1 MKKFL
6 AKYFVATILPL
17 IVCSCTLMLE
27 EPPAP
32 DAPEPGESGDG
43 ITSPRTEINEFGKTT
58 YQYNEG
64 VRLIDE
70 TYLPFLVKAYKDVT
84 NDTTLNKTYLY
95 FSKNIPLKMVPQR
108 GELISAQNVPM
119 IDFALCD
126 KVIAVETEGNFYKV
140 TSHVVSLDKIFK
152 VLEGEY
158 ILDIVAD
165 GDSASAGTRSGQQS
179 GGGAHFE
186 GGYYRNL
193 RTRASDEE
201 LITGEKPMATVCVSS
216 DGNIKPQSIFE
227 IIKEKQWSNPVD
239 LSNKLDNVKTV
250 LYGEDCDY
258 FYGQQVYST
267 IKLSLSLTGVNV
279 SMSNSF
285 DTAIGVH
292 GRKFK
297 GTMSTGYFATEGSDV
312 DSDGFFPKNE
322 FLHTDYMVPL
332 PDLLAIPIPVPIAVP
347 VTLTVGCS
355 CINDMAFE
363 LESSETFHFETA
375 FKDDNFK
382 FGASDKESKVKK
394 KKGGVKHQTAEHDGT
409 VKFKYG
415 SRTTFEIA
423 LGIALGIPTPE
434 KLKKLMKIDDLKG
447 VRKNVNE
454 LGFDASFQMPSFKP
468 LVIRLLFTY
477 KDVNFSDN
485 SAVSPSTI
493 EYNGRTY
500 KCGGNS
506 WRDRSLS
513 LGAGARFLQLN
524 GIGGYVGSG
533 ADAAAANYGCK
544 DIQEA
549 YNFLGKLRSILSTP
563 TASGEIWSTHSSK
576 YAAFQYDVD
585 VDVDEGQ
592 EDFVYD
598 DKLIYEV
605 EVTPGVVDETHE
617 TDHFYA
623 NRCFTNLQLLVLDR
637 NNKIIAVGEPSGSA
651 PGLANKI
658 IPEEK
663 AYRDIYPN
671 KDYEFKFVL
680 DKKYAIEG
688 IKIVSAYA
696 EWYNPNNPGS
706 YDGWSKTYMYDIP
719 YIVYGENTAV
729 KFNYPKGRRILN
741 KPNFVGVLFDA
752 DFVLSE
758 KDNKRRAD
766 QKMWVEVQG
775 LNDKGEVIMKG
786 TLCFDGQSKRA
797 GTLKGLAYFPA
808 DELDSVK
815 KITFIA
821 KYSYLTYGIKTLQEI
836 GRQTFDFPLVPNG
849 ESNAIDS
856 KEYQKDGY
864 ATGTV
869 Y

>member
-1 MKKFL
+1 
-6 AKYFVATILPL
+6 
-17 IVCSCTLMLE
+17 MLE

-32 DAPEPGESGDG
+32 DATEPGESGDG
-43 ITSPRTEINEFGKTT
+43 ITSPRTEINEFGKST

-64 VRLIDE
+64 VRIIDE
-70 TYLPFLVKAYKDVT
+70 SYLPYLVKAYKGSE
-84 NDTTLNKTYLY
+84 NDTILNETHLY
-95 FSKNIPLKMVPQR
+95 FAKNIPADMVPQR
-108 GELISAQNVPM
+108 GELISTQNVPM

-140 TSHVVSLDKIFK
+140 TSHVVPLDKIFK

-165 GDSASAGTRSGQQS
+165 GDSASIGNTRSGELS
-179 GGGAHFE
+179 GAGAHIA

-201 LITGEKPMATVCVSS
+201 LLTSEKPMATVCVSS
-216 DGNIKPQSIFE
+216 DGKTTPQDIFKELNTDSWGKPADISKKINHIKTEVSGSECQ
-227 IIKEKQWSNPVD
+227 
-239 LSNKLDNVKTV
+239 
-250 LYGEDCDY
+250 Y
-258 FYGQQVYST
+258 FLGQQFYLTVAV
-267 IKLSLSLTGVNV
+267 KLSLTGIRADLTSKVK
-279 SMSNSF
+279 
-285 DTAIGVH
+285 TALGIDGK
-292 GRKFK
+292 KFK
-297 GTMSTGYFATEGSDV
+297 GATSMGVFCTDGSDV
-312 DSDGFFPKNE
+312 ESDGFFPANSFNKYE
-322 FLHTDYMVPL
+322 YILEL
-332 PDLLAIPIPVPIAVP
+332 PDVLSIPIVIGVPMTI
-347 VTLTVGCS
+347 TVGCS
-355 CINDMAFE
+355 VINDMKFE
-363 LESSETFHFETA
+363 LDSSEKFHFETS
-375 FKDDNFK
+375 FTDENFK
-382 FGASDKESKVKK
+382 FGATDKESKVKK
-394 KKGGVKHQTAEHDGT
+394 KKDGVKHQTTEHDGT

-415 SRTTFEIA
+415 TRNTYEVAIGLA
-423 LGIALGIPTPE
+423 LGYPGQDYV
-434 KLKKLMKIDDLKG
+434 KKLMGTQTLKLTQKPIADM
-447 VRKNVNE
+447 VVDSE
-454 LGFDASFQMPSFKP
+454 FQLPSFKP

-513 LGAGARFLQLN
+513 LGVGARFLQLT
-524 GIGGYVGSG
+524 GFGGNISDKYEESLAAYGS
-533 ADAAAANYGCK
+533 K

-549 YNFLGKLRSILSTP
+549 YDFLGKLRSILSTP
-563 TASGEIWSTHSSK
+563 TASGEIWNAHSSK
-576 YAAFQYDVD
+576 YATFKYDID
-585 VDVDEGQ
+585 TE
-592 EDFVYD
+592 EDIAD
-598 DKLIYEV
+598 IIYEV
-605 EVTPGVVDETHE
+605 EVTPNVVDETHE
-617 TDHFYA
+617 TDHYFA
-623 NRCFTNLQLLVLDR
+623 NRCFSNLQLLVLDK
-637 NNKIIAVGEPSGSA
+637 NNKVIAVGEPSGSA
-651 PGLANKI
+651 PGFANKI

-663 AYRDIYPN
+663 AYQDIYP
-671 KDYEFKFVL
+671 KEDYEFKFAL
-680 DKKYAIEG
+680 NKRYAIEG
-688 IKIVSAYA
+688 IKLVPAYV
-696 EWYNPNNPGS
+696 EWYNPKNPS
-706 YDGWSKTYMYDIP
+706 SQFGWTKTYMYDIP
-719 YIVYGENTAV
+719 YTIYGENTAV

-766 QKMWVEVQG
+766 KKMWVEVQG

-786 TLCFDGQSKRA
+786 TLCFDGQSNRA

-808 DELDSVK
+808 EELDSVK

-821 KYSYLTYGIKTLQEI
+821 KYSYLTYGIKNLQEI

>member
-32 DAPEPGESGDG
+32 DATEPGESGDG
-43 ITSPRTEINEFGKTT
+43 ITSPRTEINEFGKST

-64 VRLIDE
+64 VRIIDE
-70 TYLPFLVKAYKDVT
+70 SYLPYLVKAYKDEVR
-84 NDTTLNKTYLY
+84 DTTLTKTFIILK
-95 FSKNIPLKMVPQR
+95 KNTPADMIPQR
-108 GELISAQNVPM
+108 GELISTQNMPV

-126 KVIAVETEGNFYKV
+126 QVDAVEAEGNYFKV

-158 ILDIVAD
+158 IFDIVAD
-165 GDSASAGTRSGQQS
+165 GDSASIGSRSGQSS
-179 GGGAHFE
+179 GGGAHLE
-186 GGYYRNL
+186 GAYFRNIVS
-193 RTRASDEE
+193 RATDEE
-201 LITGEKPMATVCVSS
+201 LITGKKPMATLGISS
-216 DGNIKPQSIFE
+216 TGKTTPQDIF
-227 IIKEKQWSNPVD
+227 KTLQDKKWSNPAD
-239 LSNKLDNVKTV
+239 ISDKLKYIKTKFDTGKGCEYYCGLRV
-250 LYGEDCDY
+250 
-258 FYGQQVYST
+258 FST
-267 IKLSLSLTGVNV
+267 ARVKLSLFGIDV
-279 SMSNSF
+279 SMSNSVE
-285 DTAIGVH
+285 TALGVH
-292 GRKFK
+292 GKKFS
-297 GTMSTGYFATEGSDV
+297 GSISVGAFASDASDV
-312 DSDGFFPKNE
+312 DSDGFFPANSFKKFEYLNQ
-322 FLHTDYMVPL
+322 L
-332 PDLLAIPIPVPIAVP
+332 PDVLALPITIGIPM
-347 VTLTVGCS
+347 TLTIGLS
-355 CINDMAFE
+355 HIFDMKFE
-363 LESSETFHFETA
+363 LESSDTFHFETA
-375 FKDDNFK
+375 YKDDNFK

-394 KKGGVKHQTAEHDGT
+394 KKDGVKHQTTEHDGT

-415 SRTTFEIA
+415 TRNTFEVAIGLA
-423 LGIALGIPTPE
+423 LGYPGQDYV
-434 KLKKLMKIDDLKG
+434 KKLMGTQTLKLTQKPLADMG
-447 VRKNVNE
+447 V
-454 LGFDASFQMPSFKP
+454 DSQFQLPSFKP

-485 SAVSPSTI
+485 SEVSPSTI
-493 EYNGRTY
+493 EYNGRIY

-513 LGAGARFLQLN
+513 LGVGARFLQLT
-524 GIGGYVGSG
+524 GFGGNISDKYEESLAAYGS
-533 ADAAAANYGCK
+533 K

-549 YNFLGKLRSILSTP
+549 YDCLGKLRSILSRP
-563 TASGEIWSTHSSK
+563 AASGEIWSAHSSK
-576 YAAFQYDVD
+576 YATFKYKPLDVKTGIAD
-585 VDVDEGQ
+585 MT
-592 EDFVYD
+592 
-598 DKLIYEV
+598 YEV
-605 EVTPGVVDETHE
+605 TVTPNVIDETHE
-617 TDHFYA
+617 TGNFYA
-623 NRCFTNLQLLVLDR
+623 NRCFSNLQLLVLDR
-637 NNKIIAVGEPSGSA
+637 NNKVIAVGEPSGSA
-651 PGLANKI
+651 PGFANKI

-663 AYRDIYPN
+663 AYQDIYP
-671 KDYEFKFVL
+671 KEDYEFKFAL
-680 DKKYAIEG
+680 NKRYAIEG
-688 IKIVSAYA
+688 IKLVPAYV
-696 EWYNPNNPGS
+696 EWYNPQNPS
-706 YDGWSKTYMYDIP
+706 SQFGWTKTYMYGIP
-719 YIVYGENTAV
+719 YTIYGENTAV

-821 KYSYLTYGIKTLQEI
+821 KYSYLTYGIKNLQEI

>member
-32 DAPEPGESGDG
+32 DATEPGESGDG
-43 ITSPRTEINEFGKTT
+43 ITSPRTEINEFGKST

-64 VRLIDE
+64 VRIIDE
-70 TYLPFLVKAYKDVT
+70 SYLPYLVKAYKGSE
-84 NDTTLNKTYLY
+84 NDTILNETHLY
-95 FSKNIPLKMVPQR
+95 FAKNIPADMVPQR
-108 GELISAQNVPM
+108 GELISTQNVPM

-140 TSHVVSLDKIFK
+140 TSHVVPLDKIFK

-165 GDSASAGTRSGQQS
+165 GDSASIGNTRSGQQS

-201 LITGEKPMATVCVSS
+201 LLTSEKPMATVCVSS
-216 DGNIKPQSIFE
+216 DGKTTPQDIFKELNTDSWGKPADISKKINHIKTEVSGSECQ
-227 IIKEKQWSNPVD
+227 
-239 LSNKLDNVKTV
+239 
-250 LYGEDCDY
+250 Y
-258 FYGQQVYST
+258 FIGQQFYFTVAV
-267 IKLSLSLTGVNV
+267 KLSLTGIRVDLTSKV
-279 SMSNSF
+279 K
-285 DTAIGVH
+285 TALGIDGK
-292 GRKFK
+292 KFK
-297 GTMSTGYFATEGSDV
+297 GATSMGVFCTDGSDV
-312 DSDGFFPKNE
+312 ESDGFFPANSFNKYE
-322 FLHTDYMVPL
+322 YILEL
-332 PDLLAIPIPVPIAVP
+332 PDVLSIPIVIGVPMTI
-347 VTLTVGCS
+347 TVGCS
-355 CINDMAFE
+355 VINDMKFE
-363 LESSETFHFETA
+363 LDSSEKFHFETS
-375 FKDDNFK
+375 FTDENFK
-382 FGASDKESKVKK
+382 FGATDKESKVKK
-394 KKGGVKHQTAEHDGT
+394 KKGGVKHQTNEHDGT

-415 SRTTFEIA
+415 TRNTFEINVGFS
-423 LGIALGIPTPE
+423 LGAGGSTVE
-434 KLKKLMKIDDLKG
+434 KVKNVMAATTLKG
-447 VRKNVNE
+447 ILKE
-454 LGFDASFQMPSFKP
+454 SAKEIAGDQLPSFTP
-468 LVIRLLFTY
+468 LVIRLVFTY

-513 LGAGARFLQLN
+513 LGAGARFLQISGL
-524 GIGGYVGSG
+524 GSVTG
-533 ADAAAANYGCK
+533 EIADATMDQYGNK
-544 DIQEA
+544 DIQTF
-549 YNFLGKLRSILSTP
+549 YNILGKLRSILSTP
-563 TASGEIWSTHSSK
+563 TAGGEIWSAHSSK
-576 YAAFQYDVD
+576 YATFQYDID
-585 VDVDEGQ
+585 VDVDEGL
-592 EDFVYD
+592 EDFEYD

-605 EVTPGVVDETHE
+605 ELTPNVVDETHE

-623 NRCFTNLQLLVLDR
+623 NRCFSNLQLLVLDK
-637 NNKIIAVGEPSGSA
+637 NNKVIAVGEPSGSA
-651 PGLANKI
+651 PGFANKI

-663 AYRDIYPN
+663 AYQDIYP
-671 KDYEFKFVL
+671 KEDYEFKFAL
-680 DKKYAIEG
+680 NKRYAIEG
-688 IKIVSAYA
+688 IKLVPAYV
-696 EWYNPNNPGS
+696 EWYNPQNPS
-706 YDGWSKTYMYDIP
+706 SQFGWTKTYMYDIP
-719 YIVYGENTAV
+719 YTIYGENTAV

-752 DFVLSE
+752 DFLLSE

-821 KYSYLTYGIKTLQEI
+821 KYSYLTYGIKNLQEI

>member
-32 DAPEPGESGDG
+32 DATEPGESGDG
-43 ITSPRTEINEFGKTT
+43 ITSPRTEINEFGKST

-64 VRLIDE
+64 VRIIDE
-70 TYLPFLVKAYKDVT
+70 SYLPYLVKAYKGSE
-84 NDTTLNKTYLY
+84 NDTILNETHLY
-95 FSKNIPLKMVPQR
+95 FAKNIPADMVPQR
-108 GELISAQNVPM
+108 GELISTQNVPM

-140 TSHVVSLDKIFK
+140 TSHVVPLDKIFK

-165 GDSASAGTRSGQQS
+165 GDSASIGNTRSGQQS
-179 GGGAHFE
+179 GAGAHIA

-201 LITGEKPMATVCVSS
+201 LLTSEKPMATVCVSS
-216 DGNIKPQSIFE
+216 DGKTTPQDIFKELNTDSWGKPADISKKINHIKTEVSGSECQ
-227 IIKEKQWSNPVD
+227 
-239 LSNKLDNVKTV
+239 
-250 LYGEDCDY
+250 Y
-258 FYGQQVYST
+258 FIGQQFCFTVAV
-267 IKLSLSLTGVNV
+267 KLSLTGIRADLTSKVK
-279 SMSNSF
+279 
-285 DTAIGVH
+285 TALGIDGK
-292 GRKFK
+292 KFK
-297 GTMSTGYFATEGSDV
+297 GATSMGVFCTDGSDV
-312 DSDGFFPKNE
+312 ESDGFFPANSFNKYE
-322 FLHTDYMVPL
+322 YMLEL
-332 PDLLAIPIPVPIAVP
+332 PDVLSIPIVIGVPMTI
-347 VTLTVGCS
+347 TVGCS
-355 CINDMAFE
+355 VINDMKFE
-363 LESSETFHFETA
+363 LDSSEKFHFETS
-375 FKDDNFK
+375 FTDENFK
-382 FGASDKESKVKK
+382 FGATDKESKVKK
-394 KKGGVKHQTAEHDGT
+394 KKGGVKHQTNEHDGT

-415 SRTTFEIA
+415 TRNTFEINVGFS
-423 LGIALGIPTPE
+423 LGAGGSTVEKVKNVMAATTLKG
-434 KLKKLMKIDDLKG
+434 KLKESAKEIAGDQL
-447 VRKNVNE
+447 
-454 LGFDASFQMPSFKP
+454 PSFTP
-468 LVIRLLFTY
+468 LVIRLVFTY

-513 LGAGARFLQLN
+513 IGAGARFLQISGL
-524 GIGGYVGSG
+524 GSVTG
-533 ADAAAANYGCK
+533 EIADATMDQYGNK
-544 DIQEA
+544 DIQTF
-549 YNFLGKLRSILSTP
+549 YNILGELRSILSTP
-563 TASGEIWSTHSSK
+563 TASGEIWSAHSSK
-576 YAAFQYDVD
+576 YATFQYDID
-585 VDVDEGQ
+585 VDVDEGL
-592 EDFVYD
+592 EDFEYD

-605 EVTPGVVDETHE
+605 ELTPNVVDETHE

-623 NRCFTNLQLLVLDR
+623 NRCFSNLQLLVLDK
-637 NNKIIAVGEPSGSA
+637 NNKVIAVGEPSGSA
-651 PGLANKI
+651 PGFANKI

-663 AYRDIYPN
+663 AYQDIYP
-671 KDYEFKFVL
+671 KEDYEFKFAL
-680 DKKYAIEG
+680 NKRYAIEG
-688 IKIVSAYA
+688 IKLVPAYV
-696 EWYNPNNPGS
+696 EWYNPQNPS
-706 YDGWSKTYMYDIP
+706 SQFGWTKTYMYDIP
-719 YIVYGENTAV
+719 YTIYGENTAV

-821 KYSYLTYGIKTLQEI
+821 KYSYLTYGIKNLQEI

>member
-1 MKKFL
+1 MI
-6 AKYFVATILPL
+6 ILP
-17 IVCSCTLMLE
+17 
-27 EPPAP
+27 
-32 DAPEPGESGDG
+32 
-43 ITSPRTEINEFGKTT
+43 RT
-58 YQYNEG
+58 Y
-64 VRLIDE
+64 
-70 TYLPFLVKAYKDVT
+70 
-84 NDTTLNKTYLY
+84 
-95 FSKNIPLKMVPQR
+95 
-108 GELISAQNVPM
+108 
-119 IDFALCD
+119 
-126 KVIAVETEGNFYKV
+126 
-140 TSHVVSLDKIFK
+140 
-152 VLEGEY
+152 
-158 ILDIVAD
+158 
-165 GDSASAGTRSGQQS
+165 
-179 GGGAHFE
+179 
-186 GGYYRNL
+186 
-193 RTRASDEE
+193 
-201 LITGEKPMATVCVSS
+201 ATV
-216 DGNIKPQSIFE
+216 P
-227 IIKEKQWSNPVD
+227 
-239 LSNKLDNVKTV
+239 
-250 LYGEDCDY
+250 
-258 FYGQQVYST
+258 
-267 IKLSLSLTGVNV
+267 
-279 SMSNSF
+279 
-285 DTAIGVH
+285 
-292 GRKFK
+292 
-297 GTMSTGYFATEGSDV
+297 
-312 DSDGFFPKNE
+312 
-322 FLHTDYMVPL
+322 
-332 PDLLAIPIPVPIAVP
+332 
-347 VTLTVGCS
+347 
-355 CINDMAFE
+355 
-363 LESSETFHFETA
+363 
-375 FKDDNFK
+375 
-382 FGASDKESKVKK
+382 
-394 KKGGVKHQTAEHDGT
+394 VKHQTAEHDGT

-447 VRKNVNE
+447 VRKNVND

-477 KDVNFSDN
+477 KDINFSDN

-524 GIGGYVGSG
+524 GIGGYIGSG

-671 KDYEFKFVL
+671 KDYEYKFVL

-821 KYSYLTYGIKTLQEI
+821 KYSYLTYGIKNLQEI